1 MSHVSYSRAGAV
13 GRIEMRRPPAN
24 SYEVTFMRDLDAA
37 ITQAET
43 DAGCRVVIIASA
55 LPGFFCGGADI
66 KRFQAN
72 EPRENIEMITLA
84 HETLNR
90 PARSGK
96 IYVAEMAGHALGGG
110 LEIALAC
117 DFRFAARGDF
127 RLGLPEVK
135 LGILP
140 GNGGTQRLS
149 ALVGPNKALE
159 LMVTGATLLPEE
171 AHGIGMVNRLYD
183 ADALAS
189 ETRAFAEELANAA
202 TLAIAGIKRSVY
214 DGYATTLQ
222 AGMAVERSS
231 IADLFVS
238 SDAREG
244 FTAFVER
251 RKPHFSGK

>member
-1 MSHVSYSRAGAV
+1 MNHVSYCLAGAV
-13 GRIEMRRPPAN
+13 GRIEMHRPPAN
-24 SYEVTFMRDLDAA
+24 SYEISFMRDLDAA
-37 ITQAET
+37 ITKAED
-43 DAGCRVVIIASA
+43 DAGCRVVVVGSA

-66 KRFQAN
+66 KQFGAN

-84 HETLNR
+84 HETLSR

-96 IYVAEMAGHALGGG
+96 IYIAEMSGHALGGG

-117 DFRFAARGDF
+117 DFRFAARGNF
-127 RLGLPEVK
+127 RFGLPEVK

-159 LMVTGATLLPEE
+159 LMVTGATLAPEE
-171 AHGIGMVNRLYD
+171 ALALGIVNRLYE

-189 ETRAFAEELANAA
+189 ETRSFAEELAGAA
-202 TLAIAGIKRSVY
+202 TLAIGRIKRTLH
-214 DGYATTLQ
+214 DGHAPALQ
-222 AGMAVERSS
+222 AGMAAERRY
-231 IADLFVS
+231 IAELFVS

-244 FTAFVER
+244 FAAFVER
-251 RKPHFSGK
+251 RKPQFSGT